1 MDHKSL
7 SVLILGGAALL
18 AALMAPGQ
26 DGRQEWRMSPAGRGD
41 RVHFTIE
48 HWKGGSHSSTSTDVQ
63 LDRFRGFN
71 PSLFDHA
78 GDAQFEY
85 VHDAGRLVCKGHFSF
100 GRGAGNFTFTPDPSF
115 VAALQKLGYDAPREE
130 QLFTMMMVDVGLDF
144 ARTVSEAGLH
154 ATTDQLIELRIHGV
168 NAEYIRETQ
177 RAGYTKLSANDYVQM
192 KIHGVQPSFLRDL
205 KAAGYELDSRQVVEL
220 RIHGVSSEFLRDLKD
235 YGLQPRAAD
244 MVQMKIHGVS
254 ADYLKG
260 LKDAGYGDLST
271 DQIVQLRIHG
281 VSTDF
286 VQDAKS
292 LGYNFSAQ
300 DTVELRIHGVDS
312 AYLRRLRDS
321 GMRNLSAAQIV
332 KLRIHGVD

>member
-1 MDHKSL
+1 RALPGVQGVRLDGTDGARHRRRAERRNQRAEPGRGAAVWAQPDAPPSHQTEERRSHLMDHKSL

-130 QLFTMMMVDVGLDF
+130 QLFTM
-144 ARTVSEAGLH
+144 
-154 ATTDQLIELRIHGV
+154 
-168 NAEYIRETQ
+168 
-177 RAGYTKLSANDYVQM
+177 
-192 KIHGVQPSFLRDL
+192 
-205 KAAGYELDSRQVVEL
+205 
-220 RIHGVSSEFLRDLKD
+220 
-235 YGLQPRAAD
+235 
-244 MVQMKIHGVS
+244 
-254 ADYLKG
+254 
-260 LKDAGYGDLST
+260 
-271 DQIVQLRIHG
+271 
-281 VSTDF
+281 
-286 VQDAKS
+286 
-292 LGYNFSAQ
+292 
-300 DTVELRIHGVDS
+300 
-312 AYLRRLRDS
+312 
-321 GMRNLSAAQIV
+321 
-332 KLRIHGVD
+332 